1 MKQIL
6 YLLVCLSALAW
17 TVQAC
22 SDDNK
27 SETPPAAEEP
37 AITFPTGS
45 DTQPV
50 FTTEGGTSALT
61 FTATEAWTASV
72 GEADTRA
79 IDWLTVSPTSGQAGT
94 ATLTITTEPNNTYDE
109 RNAAITLT
117 SGGTRKTLTVTQKQ
131 RDALTVTS
139 NKVELEATGGDFAI
153 ELQANVSVSYEIE
166 ESAKAWLTPASD
178 TRALTTTTLHF
189 QAAANEDL
197 QPRQG
202 IITLNG
208 GNGLTEDITVYQLG
222 SGPALILTQDE
233 YLVGSDG
240 ETIKVELKS
249 NNTYQIEMPSVDWIT
264 KADTRA
270 LSTYTHY
277 FTVAPNETYDAREAV
292 IRFVDEDNGLKDSV
306 KVVQV
311 QKDAIILAKNKYEVS
326 GAGETLSFSIQANVD
341 FTVTTNV
348 DWIAQTNTRGLTE
361 YPLSF
366 TISPNDSDNPRT
378 GIITIAD
385 TNDNQQEITVEQT
398 GKVDYEKIEREAL
411 IEFYKAANGD
421 DWEDN
426 TNWCSDKP
434 LNEWAGIS
442 TENGRVTK
450 IDFLNANHTT
460 NIVGDLEEMIVP
472 LSKLTYLSV
481 LNLAMN
487 DRIYGEFPKQ
497 IYEFSN
503 LKTLV
508 IDNANRFIHGTIT
521 SDIKKLSKLEYLNLV
536 NLSADK
542 DILHDLCSMTTLKG
556 ILLWGFNLT
565 GTIPE
570 EIGNLKEL
578 EYLNL
583 DDNSLEGEIPASIGK
598 LKKLTQLSLDWNLNL
613 SGSIPKEI
621 GNLTNL
627 ADLFLSNTSISG
639 EIPEEIG
646 NLTQLINLYIRGTK
660 LTGRIPESIGNLT
673 NLMGLFL
680 DDNYL
685 SGPIPN
691 SICNLKNLRKLNLQA
706 LNTGTYG
713 ELSGPIPEDIGNLEN
728 LEYLNLIQNKLT
740 GTLPESMGKLTKL
753 TDCLLRGNRL
763 SGDIPEAVLNSPMWA
778 KWSPLNNIIPQQ
790 EGYQLNYGEI
800 YTSTDYSKDG
810 EITLLE
816 QHTEGNG
823 IPIVFMGDAFVDK
836 DMDEGG
842 YYEETMKRAIE
853 AFFSKEPTKSLRHL
867 FDVYCIKAVSA
878 NNLIGGNTAL
888 GTYHF
893 SHNGI
898 AGDDSKCLEYVKPHF
913 EDFANLHITVI
924 MNDATYGG
932 TCAMYTDGLTIAYC
946 TLYDTEDY
954 PFVQTILHESVG
966 HGFGLLADEYCVY
979 TDEMTEE
986 IKNSIIETQNN
997 YGWNLNVDFTDDPQ
1011 QVRWHQYI
1019 SDPRYADENIG
1030 VYEGAYASFAKGVYR
1045 PSLYSIMNNR
1055 GGVDEIFNAPS
1066 REIIYKRA
1074 MKLAFGDSWTFD
1086 YETFVEFD
1094 LAHKTNTRMMM
1105 QNDNRRVK
1113 ATASPI
1119 IHNYPSSQIGKQTKL
1134 Y

>member
-1 MKQIL
+1 M
-6 YLLVCLSALAW
+6 
-17 TVQAC
+17 
-22 SDDNK
+22 DR
-27 SETPPAAEEP
+27 E
-37 AITFPTGS
+37 
-45 DTQPV
+45 
-50 FTTEGGTSALT
+50 
-61 FTATEAWTASV
+61 
-72 GEADTRA
+72 
-79 IDWLTVSPTSGQAGT
+79 
-94 ATLTITTEPNNTYDE
+94 
-109 RNAAITLT
+109 
-117 SGGTRKTLTVTQKQ
+117 
-131 RDALTVTS
+131 
-139 NKVELEATGGDFAI
+139 
-153 ELQANVSVSYEIE
+153 
-166 ESAKAWLTPASD
+166 
-178 TRALTTTTLHF
+178 
-189 QAAANEDL
+189 
-197 QPRQG
+197 
-202 IITLNG
+202 
-208 GNGLTEDITVYQLG
+208 NGLE
-222 SGPALILTQDE
+222 
-233 YLVGSDG
+233 
-240 ETIKVELKS
+240 
-249 NNTYQIEMPSVDWIT
+249 
-264 KADTRA
+264 
-270 LSTYTHY
+270 
-277 FTVAPNETYDAREAV
+277 
-292 IRFVDEDNGLKDSV
+292 DSV

-326 GAGETLSFSIQANVD
+326 GAGETLNFSIQANVD
-341 FTVTTNV
+341 FTVSTNV

-411 IEFYKAANGD
+411 IAFYKAAGGD

-434 LNEWAGIS
+434 LNEWAGIY
-442 TENGRVTK
+442 TENGRVT
-450 IDFLNANHTT
+450 ILRSNGNV
-460 NIVGDLEEMIVP
+460 VGDIEEMIAP

-481 LNLAMN
+481 LDLRGN
-487 DRIYGEFPKQ
+487 DRIYGKFPKQ

-503 LKTLV
+503 LKTLGLH
-508 IDNANRFIHGTIT
+508 NANRFIHGTIT
-521 SDIKKLSKLEYLNLV
+521 SDIKKLLKLEYLYLE

-542 DILHDLCSMTTLKG
+542 DILHDLCSITTLKG
-556 ILLWGFNLT
+556 IQLYGFNLT

-583 DDNSLEGEIPASIGK
+583 SKNNLEGGIPASIGK
-598 LKKLTQLSLDWNLNL
+598 LGKLLDLNLEWNFNL

-621 GNLTNL
+621 GNLSNL
-627 ADLFLSNTSISG
+627 AHLFLSNTSISG

-706 LNTGTYG
+706 LNIGTYG

-740 GTLPESMGKLTKL
+740 GTLPESMSKLTKL
-753 TDCLLRGNRL
+753 TDCLLLGNRL

-790 EGYQLNYGEI
+790 EGYQLNFGEI

-816 QHTEGNG
+816 QHTEGSG

-853 AFFSKEPTKSLRHL
+853 TFFSKEPTKSLRHL
-867 FDVYCIKAVSA
+867 FDVYYIKAVSA

-893 SHNGI
+893 SHNGVG
-898 AGDDSKCLEYVKPHF
+898 GDDSKCLEYVKPHF
-913 EDFANLHITVI
+913 QDFANLHITVI

-932 TCAMYTDGLTIAYC
+932 TCAMYTDGLTIAYS

-966 HGFGLLADEYCVY
+966 HGFGLLADEYCAY

-1019 SDPRYADENIG
+1019 SDPRYTDENIG

-1094 LAHKTNTRMMM
+1094 LAHKTNTRMTI

-1119 IHNYPSSQIGKQTKL
+1119 IHNYPSSQIGK
-1134 Y
+1134 